1 MSTDSEKRHGSFA
14 KSLGLPYPLLADRD
28 AAIARSYGVS
38 RIGGWL
44 PSKRVTFVIDRD
56 GVVRKVI
63 AAELDAAKH
72 AREALAAVEA
82 LGASLS

>member
-1 MSTDSEKRHGSFA
+1 MSTDSATRHGSFRKA
-14 KSLGLPYPLLADRD
+14 PGLPYPLLADRD

-72 AREALAAVEA
+72 PREALAAVEA